1 MAVAKGF
8 DIELDAGAAIR
19 FPAAYNDAD
28 EIPESNAGKNKNKKA
43 RKANNIAMAYFH
55 MAVDLGKYTGCLAKA
70 CDDDYP
76 NLQAYLAWDLL
87 QRKYAKTDMLSTS
100 KLRQDLK
107 RLRLK

>member
-1 MAVAKGF
+1 M
-8 DIELDAGAAIR
+8 
-19 FPAAYNDAD
+19 
-28 EIPESNAGKNKNKKA
+28 PESISGGKKNKKA
-43 RKANNIAMAYFH
+43 RKANNITMAYFH